1 MIKSPLNFIGGKTKL
16 LDQILPLFPTDID
29 NFIDLFGG
37 GFNVGINVKA
47 KNIIYYDKMKQLVE
61 FFNYIKISDYKE
73 VIKEIE
79 TVISNYKLSKT
90 NKEGF
95 LELRDYYNKENQDI
109 ILFYVLI
116 CYSFNHQIR
125 FNNQDLFNTSF
136 GKDRSEFNNSL
147 KQKLFVF
154 QQEIKKNNC
163 IFNLLDFKD
172 FDISNL
178 NDNDFVYCDP
188 PYLNSVSTHTENKGW
203 TTKNE
208 MDLLNLLDSL
218 NNKGIKFA
226 LSNNLKYKNELLDK
240 WKDKYVIH
248 YLNNNYDN
256 CNYHKKEENK
266 TKDLEVLITN
276 Y

>member
-37 GFNVGINVKA
+37 GFNVGINIKA
-47 KNIIYYDKMKQLVE
+47 KKIIYYDKMKQLVE
-61 FFNYIKISDYKE
+61 FFNYLKISDYKE
-73 VIKEIE
+73 VLKEIE
-79 TVISNYKLSKT
+79 TVINNYKLSKT
-90 NKEGF
+90 NQEGF

-188 PYLNSVSTHTENKGW
+188 PYLNSVSTHT
-203 TTKNE
+203 
-208 MDLLNLLDSL
+208 
-218 NNKGIKFA
+218 
-226 LSNNLKYKNELLDK
+226 
-240 WKDKYVIH
+240 
-248 YLNNNYDN
+248 
-256 CNYHKKEENK
+256 
-266 TKDLEVLITN
+266 
-276 Y
+276 

>member
-47 KNIIYYDKMKQLVE
+47 KKIIYYDKMKQLVE
-61 FFNYIKISDYKE
+61 FFNYLKISDYKE

-79 TVISNYKLSKT
+79 TIISNYKLSKT
-90 NKEGF
+90 NQEGF

-125 FNNQDLFNTSF
+125 FNNQGLFNTSF

>member
-16 LDQILPLFPTDID
+16 LDQIIPLFPTDID

-47 KNIIYYDKMKQLVE
+47 KKIIYYDKMKQLVE
-61 FFNYIKISDYKE
+61 FFNYLKISDYKE
-73 VIKEIE
+73 VLKEIE

-90 NKEGF
+90 NQEGF

-125 FNNQDLFNTSF
+125 FNNQGLFNTSF

-172 FDISNL
+172 FDITNL

-208 MDLLNLLDSL
+208 IDLLNLLDSL

>member
-16 LDQILPLFPTDID
+16 LNQILPLFPTDIE

-47 KNIIYYDKMKQLVE
+47 KKIIYYDKMKQLVE
-61 FFNYIKISDYKE
+61 FFNYLKISDYKE

-172 FDISNL
+172 FDITNL

-218 NNKGIKFA
+218 NKRKIKFA

>member
-16 LDQILPLFPTDID
+16 LDQIIPLFPTDID

-47 KNIIYYDKMKQLVE
+47 KKIIYYDKMKQLVE
-61 FFNYIKISDYKE
+61 FFNYLKISDYKE
-73 VIKEIE
+73 VLKEIE

-90 NKEGF
+90 NQEGF

-125 FNNQDLFNTSF
+125 FNNQGLFNTSF

>member
-47 KNIIYYDKMKQLVE
+47 KKIIYYDKMKQLVE
-61 FFNYIKISDYKE
+61 FFNYLKISDYKE

-172 FDISNL
+172 FDITNL

-218 NNKGIKFA
+218 NKRKIKFA

>member
-16 LDQILPLFPTDID
+16 LDQIIPLFPTDID

-47 KNIIYYDKMKQLVE
+47 KKIIYYDKMKQLVE
-61 FFNYIKISDYKE
+61 FFNYLKISDYKE

-79 TVISNYKLSKT
+79 TIISNYKLSKT
-90 NKEGF
+90 NQEGF

-125 FNNQDLFNTSF
+125 FNNQGLFNTSF

-172 FDISNL
+172 FDITNL

-208 MDLLNLLDSL
+208 IDLLNLLDSL

>member
-47 KNIIYYDKMKQLVE
+47 KKIIYYDKMKQLVE
-61 FFNYIKISDYKE
+61 FFNYLKISDYKE
-73 VIKEIE
+73 VLKEIE
-79 TVISNYKLSKT
+79 TVINNYKLSKT
-90 NKEGF
+90 NQEGF

-125 FNNQDLFNTSF
+125 FNNQGLFNTSF

-172 FDISNL
+172 FDITNL

>member
-125 FNNQDLFNTSF
+125 FNNQGLFNTSF

-172 FDISNL
+172 FDITNL

-218 NNKGIKFA
+218 NKRKIKFA

>member
-47 KNIIYYDKMKQLVE
+47 KKIIYYDKMKQLVE
-61 FFNYIKISDYKE
+61 FFNYLKISDYKE
-73 VIKEIE
+73 VLKEIE
-79 TVISNYKLSKT
+79 TVINNYKLSKT
-90 NKEGF
+90 NQEGF

-125 FNNQDLFNTSF
+125 FNNQGLFNIGF
-136 GKDRSEFNNSL
+136 GKNKSEFNNSL

-172 FDISNL
+172 FDITNL

>member
-47 KNIIYYDKMKQLVE
+47 KKIIYYDKMKQLVE
-61 FFNYIKISDYKE
+61 FFNYLKISDYKE
-73 VIKEIE
+73 VLKEIE
-79 TVISNYKLSKT
+79 TVINNYKLSKT
-90 NKEGF
+90 NQEGF

-125 FNNQDLFNTSF
+125 FNNQGLFNTSF

>member
-37 GFNVGINVKA
+37 GFNVGINIKA
-47 KNIIYYDKMKQLVE
+47 KKIIYYDKMKQLVE
-61 FFNYIKISDYKE
+61 FFNYLKISDYKE
-73 VIKEIE
+73 VLKEIE

>member
-37 GFNVGINVKA
+37 GFNVGINIKA
-47 KNIIYYDKMKQLVE
+47 KKIIYYDKMKQLVE
-61 FFNYIKISDYKE
+61 FFNYLKISDYKE

>member
-47 KNIIYYDKMKQLVE
+47 KKIIYYDKMKQLVE
-61 FFNYIKISDYKE
+61 FFNYLKISDYKE
-73 VIKEIE
+73 VLKEIE
-79 TVISNYKLSKT
+79 TVINNYKLSKT
-90 NKEGF
+90 NQEGF

-125 FNNQDLFNTSF
+125 FNNQGLFNTSF

-172 FDISNL
+172 FDITNL

-208 MDLLNLLDSL
+208 IDLLNLLDSL

>member
-61 FFNYIKISDYKE
+61 FFNYLKISDYKE

>member
-172 FDISNL
+172 FDITNL